1 MISKSIELLPT
12 SVYNSVVMQGETSLS
27 RGIIHLRQT
36 GHLGRRIYSLDV
48 QLYQGRLKGRG
59 GGVIMRRW
67 LRFETRRECGGRRTK
82 RRLVVHCSVNMHR
95 PGLSFFQQPSQV
107 STTKKQGC

>member
-27 RGIIHLRQT
+27 RGIIHLLRQR
-36 GHLGRRIYSLDV
+36 GHLGQRIYSLDV

-59 GGVIMRRW
+59 GGRNH
-67 LRFETRRECGGRRTK
+67 ETLAE
-82 RRLVVHCSVNMHR
+82 V
-95 PGLSFFQQPSQV
+95 
-107 STTKKQGC
+107 